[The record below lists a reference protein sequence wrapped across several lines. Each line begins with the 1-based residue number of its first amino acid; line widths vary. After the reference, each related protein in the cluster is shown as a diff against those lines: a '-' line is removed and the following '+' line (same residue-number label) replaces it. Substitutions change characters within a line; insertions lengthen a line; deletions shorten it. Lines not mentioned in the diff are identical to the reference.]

1 VETPQ
6 CHEVAEPG
14 VKLQARQ
21 TLRTTLLQTDCQHHA
36 GALDM
41 SMHAAKIKTPKHLK
55 ENLTHGR

>member
-14 VKLQARQ
+14 AKLQARQ
-21 TLRTTLLQTDCQHHA
+21 TLKTTLLQTEFQHRA

-41 SMHAAKIKTPKHLK
+41 SIHGAKIKTSTHL
-55 ENLTHGR
+55 